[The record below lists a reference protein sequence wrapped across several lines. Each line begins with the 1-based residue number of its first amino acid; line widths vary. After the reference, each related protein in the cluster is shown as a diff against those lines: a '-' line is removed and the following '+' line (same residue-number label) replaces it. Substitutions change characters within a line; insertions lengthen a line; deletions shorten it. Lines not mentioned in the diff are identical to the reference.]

1 MKAEGRLNLLK
12 GWCQDGEC
20 FSDAIQRVNKDTWD
34 NITAAFIG
42 EDGFELDAA
51 RLLYIFTNLTPTC
64 EDRQSGRGEARPGA
78 VDLNLIHVTTS
89 EVQVVEVTRSL
100 DGGYERLSATVR
112 RFEQAVDNAYT
123 GKASWDLK
131 LERGWQEMG
140 LLHL

>member
-1 MKAEGRLNLLK
+1 MLK